1 MIDDPIMQREPFMQ
15 IAIIVGSHRKDS
27 QSAKI
32 ARFLERQLIS
42 LGDHQCWT
50 CDLGKDPLPLWDE
63 EIGTDAPQWNGLGA
77 LTAKIDQA
85 DAFIMITPEWHGMVP
100 AALKNFFLVC
110 GGGSFAHKP
119 ALPVGV
125 SSGPGGSYPINEL
138 RTSSYKNNRL
148 CYLPEHLIVRN
159 CMVVMNQE
167 ESENDEGE
175 HSYISERSLYCMKQL
190 IAYADALA
198 QVRASGAADLTPYP
212 NGM

>member
-1 MIDDPIMQREPFMQ
+1 MQ

-27 QSAKI
+27 QSAKV
-32 ARFLERQLIS
+32 ARFLATQLMS
-42 LGDHQCWT
+42 LGEHNCWI
-50 CDLGKDPLPLWDE
+50 CDLGKEPLPLWDE
-63 EIGTDAPQWNGLGA
+63 EIGSDAPQWSDLKA
-77 LTAKIDQA
+77 VTEKVDSA
-85 DAFIMITPEWHGMVP
+85 DAFIIIAPEWHGMVP

-110 GGGSFAHKP
+110 GGASFAHKP

-125 SSGPGGSYPINEL
+125 SVGPGGTYPINEL

-159 CMVVMNQE
+159 CMLVMNE
-167 ESENDEGE
+167 DVSENDEGE

>member
-1 MIDDPIMQREPFMQ
+1 MQ

-27 QSAKI
+27 QSAKV
-32 ARFLERQLIS
+32 ARFLASQLTS
-42 LGDHQCWT
+42 LGDHSCWI

-63 EIGTDAPQWNGLGA
+63 DIGSDAPQWSGLKA
-77 LTAKIDQA
+77 LTKEIDAA
-85 DAFIMITPEWHGMVP
+85 DAFIMIAPEWHGMVP

-110 GGGSFAHKP
+110 GGASFAHKP

-125 SSGPGGSYPINEL
+125 SVGPGGTYPINEL

-159 CMVVMNQE
+159 CMVVMNKE

-175 HSYISERSLYCMKQL
+175 HSYISQRSLYCMKQL
-190 IAYADALA
+190 IAYADALT
-198 QVRASGAADLTPYP
+198 QVRASGTADLTPYP

>member
-1 MIDDPIMQREPFMQ
+1 MQ

-27 QSAKI
+27 QSAKV
-32 ARFLERQLIS
+32 ARFLASQLTG
-42 LGDHQCWT
+42 LGDHSCWI

-63 EIGTDAPQWNGLGA
+63 EIGSDAPQWSDLKA
-77 LTAKIDQA
+77 LTENIDTA
-85 DAFIMITPEWHGMVP
+85 DAFIMIAPEWHGMVP

-110 GGGSFAHKP
+110 GGASFAHKP

-125 SSGPGGSYPINEL
+125 SVGPGGTYPINEL

-159 CMVVMNQE
+159 CMVVMNE
-167 ESENDEGE
+167 DVSENDEGE

>member
-1 MIDDPIMQREPFMQ
+1 MQ

-27 QSAKI
+27 QSAKV
-32 ARFLERQLIS
+32 AHFLASQLMS
-42 LGDHQCWT
+42 LGEHSCWI
-50 CDLGKDPLPLWDE
+50 CDLGKEPLPLWDE
-63 EIGTDAPQWNGLGA
+63 EIGSDAPQWSGLKA
-77 LTAKIDQA
+77 LTEKIDTA
-85 DAFIMITPEWHGMVP
+85 DAFIMIAPEWHGMVP

-110 GGGSFAHKP
+110 GGASFAHKP

-125 SSGPGGSYPINEL
+125 SVGPGGTYPINEL

-159 CMVVMNQE
+159 CMVVMNE
-167 ESENDEGE
+167 DSSENDEGE
-175 HSYISERSLYCMKQL
+175 HSYISERSSYCMKQL

>member
-1 MIDDPIMQREPFMQ
+1 MQ
-15 IAIIVGSHRKDS
+15 IVIIVGSHRKDS
-27 QSAKI
+27 QSAKV
-32 ARFLERQLIS
+32 AHFLASQLMS
-42 LGDHQCWT
+42 LGEHSCWI
-50 CDLGKDPLPLWDE
+50 CDLGKEPLPLWDE
-63 EIGTDAPQWNGLGA
+63 EIGSDAPQWSGLET
-77 LTAKIDQA
+77 LTENIDAA
-85 DAFIMITPEWHGMVP
+85 DAFIMIAPEWHGMVP

-110 GGGSFAHKP
+110 GGASFAHKP

-125 SSGPGGSYPINEL
+125 SVGPGGTYPINEL

-159 CMVVMNQE
+159 CMVVMNE
-167 ESENDEGE
+167 DSSENDEGE

-198 QVRASGAADLTPYP
+198 QVRESGAADLTPYP

>member
-1 MIDDPIMQREPFMQ
+1 MQ

-27 QSAKI
+27 QSAKV
-32 ARFLERQLIS
+32 ARFLASQLTS
-42 LGDHQCWT
+42 LGDHSCWI

-63 EIGTDAPQWNGLGA
+63 DIGSDAPQWSDLKA
-77 LTAKIDQA
+77 LTKEIDAA
-85 DAFIMITPEWHGMVP
+85 DAFIMIAPEWHGMVP

-110 GGGSFAHKP
+110 GGASFAHKP

-125 SSGPGGSYPINEL
+125 SVGPGGTYPINEL

-159 CMVVMNQE
+159 CMVVMNKE

-198 QVRASGAADLTPYP
+198 QVRASGTADLTPYP

>member
-1 MIDDPIMQREPFMQ
+1 MQ

-27 QSAKI
+27 QSAKV
-32 ARFLERQLIS
+32 ALFLASQLTS
-42 LGDHQCWT
+42 LGDHSCWI

-63 EIGTDAPQWNGLGA
+63 DIGSDAPQWSGLKA
-77 LTAKIDQA
+77 LTKKIDAA
-85 DAFIMITPEWHGMVP
+85 DAFIMIAPEWHGMVP

-110 GGGSFAHKP
+110 GGASFAHKP
-119 ALPVGV
+119 GLPVGV
-125 SSGPGGSYPINEL
+125 SVGPGGTYPINEL

-159 CMVVMNQE
+159 CMVVMNKE

-198 QVRASGAADLTPYP
+198 QVRASGTADLTPYP

>member
-1 MIDDPIMQREPFMQ
+1 MQ

-27 QSAKI
+27 QSAKV
-32 ARFLERQLIS
+32 ARFLASQLMS
-42 LGDHQCWT
+42 LGEHSCWI

-63 EIGTDAPQWNGLGA
+63 EIGSDAPRWSGLKA
-77 LTAKIDQA
+77 LTEKIDTA
-85 DAFIMITPEWHGMVP
+85 DAFIMIAPEWHGMVP

-110 GGGSFAHKP
+110 GGASFAHKP

-125 SSGPGGSYPINEL
+125 SVGPGGTYPINEL

-159 CMVVMNQE
+159 CMVVMNE
-167 ESENDEGE
+167 DSSENDEGE

-198 QVRASGAADLTPYP
+198 KVRASGAADLTPYP

>member
-1 MIDDPIMQREPFMQ
+1 MQ

-27 QSAKI
+27 QSAKV
-32 ARFLERQLIS
+32 ARFLASQLTS
-42 LGDHQCWT
+42 LGDNSCWI
-50 CDLGKDPLPLWDE
+50 CDLGKEPLPLWDE
-63 EIGTDAPQWNGLGA
+63 DIGSDAPQWSGLKA
-77 LTAKIDQA
+77 LAEKIDAA
-85 DAFIMITPEWHGMVP
+85 DAFIIISPEWHGMVP

-110 GGGSFAHKP
+110 GGVSFAHKP

-125 SSGPGGSYPINEL
+125 SVGPGGTYPINEL

-148 CYLPEHLIVRN
+148 CYLPEHLVVRN

>member
-1 MIDDPIMQREPFMQ
+1 MQ

-27 QSAKI
+27 QSAKV
-32 ARFLERQLIS
+32 ARFLASQLMS
-42 LGDHQCWT
+42 LGEHSCWI

-63 EIGTDAPQWNGLGA
+63 EIGSDAPQWSGLKA
-77 LTAKIDQA
+77 LTEKIDAA
-85 DAFIMITPEWHGMVP
+85 DAFIMIAPEWHGMVP
-100 AALKNFFLVC
+100 AALKNFFLVF
-110 GGGSFAHKP
+110 GGASFAHKP

-125 SSGPGGSYPINEL
+125 SVGPGGTYPINEL

-159 CMVVMNQE
+159 CMMVMNQDV
-167 ESENDEGE
+167 SENDEGE

>member
-1 MIDDPIMQREPFMQ
+1 MQ

-27 QSAKI
+27 QSAKV
-32 ARFLERQLIS
+32 ARFLASQLMS
-42 LGDHQCWT
+42 LGEHNCWI
-50 CDLGKDPLPLWDE
+50 CDLGKEPLPLWDE
-63 EIGTDAPQWNGLGA
+63 EIGSDAPQWSGLKA
-77 LTAKIDQA
+77 LTEKVDAA
-85 DAFIMITPEWHGMVP
+85 DAFIMIAPEWHGMVP

-110 GGGSFAHKP
+110 GAASFAHKP

-125 SSGPGGSYPINEL
+125 SVGPGGTYPINEL

-159 CMVVMNQE
+159 CMLVMNE
-167 ESENDEGE
+167 DVSENDEGE

>member
-1 MIDDPIMQREPFMQ
+1 MQ

-27 QSAKI
+27 QSAKV
-32 ARFLERQLIS
+32 ARFLASQLTS
-42 LGDHQCWT
+42 LGDHSCWI

-63 EIGTDAPQWNGLGA
+63 DIGSDAPQWSGLKA
-77 LTAKIDQA
+77 LTKKIDAA
-85 DAFIMITPEWHGMVP
+85 DAFIMIAPEWHGMVP

-110 GGGSFAHKP
+110 GGASFAHKP

-125 SSGPGGSYPINEL
+125 SVGPGGTYPINEL

-159 CMVVMNQE
+159 CMVVMNKE

-198 QVRASGAADLTPYP
+198 QVRASGTAYLTPNT

>member
-1 MIDDPIMQREPFMQ
+1 MQ

-27 QSAKI
+27 QSAKV
-32 ARFLERQLIS
+32 ARFLASQLIG
-42 LGDHQCWT
+42 LGDHRCWI

-63 EIGTDAPQWNGLGA
+63 EIGSDAPQWSGLKA
-77 LTAKIDQA
+77 LAEKIDSA
-85 DAFIMITPEWHGMVP
+85 DAFIMIAPEWHGMVP

-110 GGGSFAHKP
+110 GGASFAHKP

-125 SSGPGGSYPINEL
+125 SVGPGGTYPINEL

-159 CMVVMNQE
+159 CMVVMNE
-167 ESENDEGE
+167 DASENDEGE
-175 HSYISERSLYCMKQL
+175 HGYISERSLYCMRQL

-198 QVRASGAADLTPYP
+198 RVRESGAADLTPYP

>member
-1 MIDDPIMQREPFMQ
+1 MQ

-27 QSAKI
+27 QSAKV
-32 ARFLERQLIS
+32 ARFLAGQLTS
-42 LGDHQCWT
+42 LGDHSCWI

-63 EIGTDAPQWNGLGA
+63 DIGSDAPQWSGLKA
-77 LTAKIDQA
+77 LTKKIDAA
-85 DAFIMITPEWHGMVP
+85 DAFIMIAPEWHGMVP

-110 GGGSFAHKP
+110 GGASFAHKP

-125 SSGPGGSYPINEL
+125 SVGPGGTYPINEL

-190 IAYADALA
+190 VAYADALA

>member
-1 MIDDPIMQREPFMQ
+1 MQ

-27 QSAKI
+27 QSAKV
-32 ARFLERQLIS
+32 ARFLASQLMS
-42 LGDHQCWT
+42 LGEHNCWI
-50 CDLGKDPLPLWDE
+50 CDLGKEPLPLWDE
-63 EIGTDAPQWNGLGA
+63 DIGSDAPQWSGLKA
-77 LTAKIDQA
+77 LTEKVDAA
-85 DAFIMITPEWHGMVP
+85 DAFIMIAPEWHGMVP

-110 GGGSFAHKP
+110 GGASFAHKP

-125 SSGPGGSYPINEL
+125 SVGPGGTYPINEL

-159 CMVVMNQE
+159 CMLVMNE
-167 ESENDEGE
+167 DVSENDEGE

>member
-1 MIDDPIMQREPFMQ
+1 MQ

-27 QSAKI
+27 QSAKV
-32 ARFLERQLIS
+32 ARFLASQLTS
-42 LGDHQCWT
+42 LGDHSCWI

-63 EIGTDAPQWNGLGA
+63 DIGGDAPQWSGLKA
-77 LTAKIDQA
+77 LTKEIDAA
-85 DAFIMITPEWHGMVP
+85 DAFIMIAPEWHGMVP

-110 GGGSFAHKP
+110 GGASFAHKP

-125 SSGPGGSYPINEL
+125 SVGPGGTYPINEL

-159 CMVVMNQE
+159 CMVVMNKE

-198 QVRASGAADLTPYP
+198 QVRASGTADLTPYP

>member
-1 MIDDPIMQREPFMQ
+1 MQ

-27 QSAKI
+27 QSAKV
-32 ARFLERQLIS
+32 ARFLASQLMS
-42 LGDHQCWT
+42 LGEHNCWI
-50 CDLGKDPLPLWDE
+50 CDLGKEPLPLWDE
-63 EIGTDAPQWNGLGA
+63 EIGSDAPQWSGLKA
-77 LTAKIDQA
+77 LTEKVDAA
-85 DAFIMITPEWHGMVP
+85 DAFIMIAPEWHGMVP

-110 GGGSFAHKP
+110 GGASFAHKP

-125 SSGPGGSYPINEL
+125 SVGPGGTYPINEL

-159 CMVVMNQE
+159 CMLVMNE
-167 ESENDEGE
+167 DVSENDEGE

-198 QVRASGAADLTPYP
+198 QVRASGTADLTPYP

>member
-1 MIDDPIMQREPFMQ
+1 MQ
-15 IAIIVGSHRKDS
+15 IAIIVGSHRRDS
-27 QSAKI
+27 QSAKV
-32 ARFLERQLIS
+32 ARFLASQLTS
-42 LGDHQCWT
+42 LGDHSFWI

-63 EIGTDAPQWNGLGA
+63 DIGSDAPQWSGLKA
-77 LTAKIDQA
+77 LTKKIDAA
-85 DAFIMITPEWHGMVP
+85 DAFIMIAPEWHGMVP

-110 GGGSFAHKP
+110 GGASFAHKP

-125 SSGPGGSYPINEL
+125 SVGPGGTYPINEL

-159 CMVVMNQE
+159 CMVVMNKE

-198 QVRASGAADLTPYP
+198 QVRASGTADLTPYP

>member
-1 MIDDPIMQREPFMQ
+1 MQ

-27 QSAKI
+27 QSAKV
-32 ARFLERQLIS
+32 ARFLASQLIG
-42 LGDHQCWT
+42 LGDHSCWI

-63 EIGTDAPQWNGLGA
+63 EIGSDAPQWSGLKA
-77 LTAKIDQA
+77 LAEKIDAA
-85 DAFIMITPEWHGMVP
+85 DAFIMIAPEWHGMVP

-110 GGGSFAHKP
+110 GGASFAHKP

-125 SSGPGGSYPINEL
+125 SVGPGGTYPINEL

-159 CMVVMNQE
+159 CMVVMNE
-167 ESENDEGE
+167 DASENAEGE
-175 HSYISERSLYCMKQL
+175 HSYISERSSYCMKQL

-198 QVRASGAADLTPYP
+198 QVRESGAADLTPYP

>member
-1 MIDDPIMQREPFMQ
+1 MQ

-27 QSAKI
+27 QSAKV
-32 ARFLERQLIS
+32 ARFLASQLTS
-42 LGDHQCWT
+42 LGDYSCWI
-50 CDLGKDPLPLWDE
+50 CVLGKDPLPLWDE
-63 EIGTDAPQWNGLGA
+63 DIGSDAPQWRGLKA
-77 LTAKIDQA
+77 LTEKINAA
-85 DAFIMITPEWHGMVP
+85 DAFIMIAPEWHGMVP

-110 GGGSFAHKP
+110 GGASFAHKP

-125 SSGPGGSYPINEL
+125 SVGPGGTYPINEL

-159 CMVVMNQE
+159 CMVVMNKE

-198 QVRASGAADLTPYP
+198 QVRASGTADLTPYP

>member
-1 MIDDPIMQREPFMQ
+1 MIDGPIMQREPFMQ

-85 DAFIMITPEWHGMVP
+85 DAFIMIAPEWHGI
-100 AALKNFFLVC
+100 C
-110 GGGSFAHKP
+110 SFARTV
-119 ALPVGV
+119 L
-125 SSGPGGSYPINEL
+125 STGSQFTHPSW
-138 RTSSYKNNRL
+138 R
-148 CYLPEHLIVRN
+148 
-159 CMVVMNQE
+159 
-167 ESENDEGE
+167 
-175 HSYISERSLYCMKQL
+175 
-190 IAYADALA
+190 
-198 QVRASGAADLTPYP
+198 
-212 NGM
+212 

>member
-1 MIDDPIMQREPFMQ
+1 MQ

-27 QSAKI
+27 QSAKV
-32 ARFLERQLIS
+32 ARFLASQLMS
-42 LGDHQCWT
+42 LGEHSCWI

-63 EIGTDAPQWNGLGA
+63 EIGSDAPQWSGLKA
-77 LTAKIDQA
+77 LTEKVDAA
-85 DAFIMITPEWHGMVP
+85 DAFIMIAPEWHGMVP

-110 GGGSFAHKP
+110 GGASFAHKP

-125 SSGPGGSYPINEL
+125 SVGPGGTYPINEL

-159 CMVVMNQE
+159 CMLVMNE
-167 ESENDEGE
+167 DVSENDEGE

>member
-1 MIDDPIMQREPFMQ
+1 MQ

-27 QSAKI
+27 QSAKV
-32 ARFLERQLIS
+32 ARFLASQLTS
-42 LGDHQCWT
+42 LGDHSCWI

-63 EIGTDAPQWNGLGA
+63 DIGSDAPQWSGLKA
-77 LTAKIDQA
+77 LIKKIDA
-85 DAFIMITPEWHGMVP
+85 SDAFIMIAPEWHGMVP

-110 GGGSFAHKP
+110 GGASFAHKP

-125 SSGPGGSYPINEL
+125 SVGPGGTYPINEL

-159 CMVVMNQE
+159 CMVVMNKE

-198 QVRASGAADLTPYP
+198 QVRASGTADLTPYP

>member
-1 MIDDPIMQREPFMQ
+1 MQ

-27 QSAKI
+27 QSAKV
-32 ARFLERQLIS
+32 ARFLASQLIG
-42 LGDHQCWT
+42 LGDHRCWI

-63 EIGTDAPQWNGLGA
+63 EIGSDAPQWSGLTA
-77 LTAKIDQA
+77 LTEKIDAA
-85 DAFIMITPEWHGMVP
+85 DAFIMIAPEWHGMVP

-110 GGGSFAHKP
+110 GGASFAHKP

-125 SSGPGGSYPINEL
+125 SVGPGGTYPINEL

-159 CMVVMNQE
+159 CIVVMNE
-167 ESENDEGE
+167 DASENDEGE

-190 IAYADALA
+190 IAYANALA
-198 QVRASGAADLTPYP
+198 QVRESGAADLTPYP

>member
-1 MIDDPIMQREPFMQ
+1 MQ

-27 QSAKI
+27 QSAKV
-32 ARFLERQLIS
+32 ARFLASQLIG
-42 LGDHQCWT
+42 LGDHSCWI

-63 EIGTDAPQWNGLGA
+63 EIGSDAPQWSGLKA
-77 LTAKIDQA
+77 LAEKIDSA
-85 DAFIMITPEWHGMVP
+85 DAFIMIAPEWHGMVP

-110 GGGSFAHKP
+110 GGASFAHKP

-125 SSGPGGSYPINEL
+125 SVGPGGTYPINEL

-159 CMVVMNQE
+159 CMVVMNE
-167 ESENDEGE
+167 DASKNDEGE
-175 HSYISERSLYCMKQL
+175 HSYISERSLYCMRQL

-198 QVRASGAADLTPYP
+198 RVRESGAADLTPYP

>member
-1 MIDDPIMQREPFMQ
+1 MQ

-27 QSAKI
+27 QSAKV
-32 ARFLERQLIS
+32 ARFLASQLTS
-42 LGDHQCWT
+42 LGDHGCWI

-63 EIGTDAPQWNGLGA
+63 DIGSDAPQWSGLKA
-77 LTAKIDQA
+77 LTKKIDAA
-85 DAFIMITPEWHGMVP
+85 DAFIMIAPEWHGMVP

-110 GGGSFAHKP
+110 GGASFAHKP

-125 SSGPGGSYPINEL
+125 SVGPGGTYPINEL

-159 CMVVMNQE
+159 CMVVMNKE

-190 IAYADALA
+190 IAYADALT
-198 QVRASGAADLTPYP
+198 QVRASGTADLTPYP

>member
-1 MIDDPIMQREPFMQ
+1 MQ

-27 QSAKI
+27 QSAKV
-32 ARFLERQLIS
+32 ARFLAGQLTS
-42 LGDHQCWT
+42 LADHSCWI

-63 EIGTDAPQWNGLGA
+63 DIGSDAPQWSDLKA
-77 LTAKIDQA
+77 LTKEIDAA
-85 DAFIMITPEWHGMVP
+85 DAFIMIAPEWHGMVP

-110 GGGSFAHKP
+110 GGASFAHKP

-125 SSGPGGSYPINEL
+125 SVGPGGTYPINEL

-159 CMVVMNQE
+159 CMVVMNE
-167 ESENDEGE
+167 HASENDEGE
-175 HSYISERSLYCMKQL
+175 HSYISERSLYCMKLL

-198 QVRASGAADLTPYP
+198 QVRVSGAADLTPYP

>member
-1 MIDDPIMQREPFMQ
+1 MQ

-27 QSAKI
+27 QSAKV
-32 ARFLERQLIS
+32 ARFLASQLTS
-42 LGDHQCWT
+42 LGDHSCWI

-63 EIGTDAPQWNGLGA
+63 DIGSDAPQWSGLKA
-77 LTAKIDQA
+77 LIKKIDAA
-85 DAFIMITPEWHGMVP
+85 DAFIMIAPEWHGMVP

-110 GGGSFAHKP
+110 GGASFAHKP

-125 SSGPGGSYPINEL
+125 SVGPGGTYPINEL

-159 CMVVMNQE
+159 CMVVMNKE

-198 QVRASGAADLTPYP
+198 QVRASGTADLTPYP

>member
-1 MIDDPIMQREPFMQ
+1 MQ

-27 QSAKI
+27 QSAKV
-32 ARFLERQLIS
+32 ARFLADQLTS
-42 LGDHQCWT
+42 LGEHSCWI

-63 EIGTDAPQWNGLGA
+63 EIGSDAPQWIGLKA
-77 LTAKIDQA
+77 LAEKIDAA
-85 DAFIMITPEWHGMVP
+85 DAFIMIAPEWHGMVP

-110 GGGSFAHKP
+110 GGASFAHKP

-125 SSGPGGSYPINEL
+125 SVGPGGTYPINEL

-159 CMVVMNQE
+159 CMVVMNE
-167 ESENDEGE
+167 DVSENDEGE

>member
-1 MIDDPIMQREPFMQ
+1 MQ

-27 QSAKI
+27 QSAKV
-32 ARFLERQLIS
+32 ARFLASQLMS
-42 LGDHQCWT
+42 LGEHSCWI

-63 EIGTDAPQWNGLGA
+63 EIGSDAPRWSGLKA
-77 LTAKIDQA
+77 LTEKIDTA
-85 DAFIMITPEWHGMVP
+85 DAFIMIAPEWHGIVP

-110 GGGSFAHKP
+110 GGASFAHKP

-125 SSGPGGSYPINEL
+125 SVGPGGTYPINEL

-159 CMVVMNQE
+159 CMVVMNE
-167 ESENDEGE
+167 DSSENDEGE

-198 QVRASGAADLTPYP
+198 KVRASGAADLTPYP

>member
-1 MIDDPIMQREPFMQ
+1 MQ

-27 QSAKI
+27 QSAKV
-32 ARFLERQLIS
+32 ARFLASQLMS
-42 LGDHQCWT
+42 LGEHNCWI
-50 CDLGKDPLPLWDE
+50 CDLGKEPLPLWDE
-63 EIGTDAPQWNGLGA
+63 EIGSDAPQWSGLKA
-77 LTAKIDQA
+77 LTEKVDAA
-85 DAFIMITPEWHGMVP
+85 DAFIMIAPEWHGMVP

-110 GGGSFAHKP
+110 GGASFAHKP

-125 SSGPGGSYPINEL
+125 SVGPGGTYPINEL

-159 CMVVMNQE
+159 CMLVMNE
-167 ESENDEGE
+167 DVSENDEGE

-190 IAYADALA
+190 IAYADALV